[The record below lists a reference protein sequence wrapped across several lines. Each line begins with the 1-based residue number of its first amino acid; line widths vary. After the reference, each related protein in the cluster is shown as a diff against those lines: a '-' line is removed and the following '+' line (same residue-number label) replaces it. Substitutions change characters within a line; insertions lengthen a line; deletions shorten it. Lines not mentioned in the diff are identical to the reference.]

1 MSRYTTQFMKAITPG
16 IATAIVSL
24 PLSIGFAIIAGVP
37 PELMIVASIYSAF
50 FNAIFAK
57 SKYGV
62 GGPNTA
68 VALLT
73 GAAIA
78 PFAPAESHLYLGYV
92 FALCVLISIFQ
103 LLLALVLRYIDLMD
117 YVSKTVI
124 DGLTVGIGAVFV
136 LSSLTMALGL
146 SPNAGSQ
153 WSVFNAFATLI
164 ATVTGDANSTAM
176 LIAAVGLITGMACWL
191 FKVTARYAI
200 VIAAAVATVFG
211 AIVEPMTTTPVDH
224 IGWLSLSLL
233 SPSIPDFRTVSWSTL
248 FNLIGPAA
256 AIALIGAIQTLS
268 IAKNIRRLGEP
279 YAPHLEMLSQGLQ
292 HLFMG
297 FFSGAPVSNSYNK
310 SMLMYNTHGSK
321 LALVLS
327 AAVTALAVL
336 LGGALLMY
344 IPMPAL
350 GACLLLVGMSML
362 NLRKHKTHLT
372 AGWRR
377 RIIFALSAILTV
389 VLSIQAAILI
399 GTIANIV
406 LHLIE
411 MSQPRFNIRQV
422 KDKIFIKITSPI
434 FFTSGSRLNRYIER
448 MVNFNDNKISY
459 ATVDLTDAYLLP
471 TDHIDVDWLHRLND
485 AHIRIVLLV
494 RWGQRRSV
502 EAMLERGII
511 PEYCVLRYREEEED
525 APPPPAASELLE
537 LEPMSNKS
545 VA

>member
-1 MSRYTTQFMKAITPG
+1 
-16 IATAIVSL
+16 
-24 PLSIGFAIIAGVP
+24 
-37 PELMIVASIYSAF
+37 
-50 FNAIFAK
+50 
-57 SKYGV
+57 
-62 GGPNTA
+62 
-68 VALLT
+68 
-73 GAAIA
+73 
-78 PFAPAESHLYLGYV
+78 
-92 FALCVLISIFQ
+92 
-103 LLLALVLRYIDLMD
+103 MD

-146 SPNAGSQ
+146 SPNAGQQ

-164 ATVTGDANSTAM
+164 VTLDGDANSTAM
-176 LIAAVGLITGMACWL
+176 LIAAVGLITGFVCWN
-191 FKVTARYAI
+191 FKATARYAI
-200 VIAAAVATVFG
+200 VIAAAMATVFG

-256 AIALIGAIQTLS
+256 AIAVIGAIQTLS

-279 YAPHLEMLSQGLQ
+279 YAPHREMLSQGLQ

-310 SMLMYNTHGSK
+310 SMLMYSIHGSK
-321 LALVLS
+321 LAQVLS
-327 AAVTALAVL
+327 AVFTALAVI
-336 LGGALLMY
+336 LGGSILMY

-362 NLRKHKTHLT
+362 NLRKHRVHLT
-372 AGWRR
+372 TGWRR
-377 RIIFALSAILTV
+377 TTIFALSAVLTV
-389 VLSIQAAILI
+389 VLSIEAAILI

-411 MSQPRFNIRQV
+411 LSQPRFNVRRMH
-422 KDKIFIKITSPI
+422 DKVFIKVTSPI

-448 MVNFNDNKISY
+448 LINFKDDRISE
-459 ATVDLTDAYLLP
+459 AVVDLTDAYLLP
-471 TDHIDVDWLHRLND
+471 SDHIDVDWLHRLHD
-485 AHIRIVLLV
+485 ADIRIVFQV
-494 RWGQRRSV
+494 RWGQRRSI
-502 EAMLERGII
+502 ETMLERGII
-511 PEYCVLRYREEEED
+511 PDYCMFRYREEEEMLSSVPELPD
-525 APPPPAASELLE
+525 TESDRASG
-537 LEPMSNKS
+537 KS